1 MPTLP
6 ILQYRASW
14 DMNHHFGVIQLR
26 AENGSWSPSK
36 KFDNPQEFCVVLDL
50 LRNEK
55 PIFHD
60 VNHDR
65 IKTSAEAIG
74 EDE

>member
-1 MPTLP
+1 MPTLH
-6 ILQYRASW
+6 IVQYRASW

-36 KFDNPQEFCVVLDL
+36 RFDNPQEFQVVLDL

-55 PIFHD
+55 PIYHD
-60 VNHDR
+60 TGHDR
-65 IKTSAEAIG
+65 IKTAAEAIG
-74 EDE
+74 EHE

>member
-1 MPTLP
+1 MPTLH

-14 DMNHHFGVIQLR
+14 DMNNHYGVIQLR
-26 AENGSWSPSK
+26 AQDGSWSPPK
-36 KFDNPQEFCVVLDL
+36 RFENPQEFQVIIDL

-55 PIFHD
+55 PIYHD
-60 VNHDR
+60 VNRDR
-65 IKTSAEAIG
+65 IRTIAEAIG